1 MDIRATLLEEHSK
14 IQMLKIVK
22 YIGDRQDRFD
32 ELFNLMLTGEY
43 RVIQR
48 AAWAVHH
55 AAEAQPQLTKP
66 HLKTMV
72 KNLADT
78 KLLDAVKRNTLRI
91 LAAIDLPK
99 SLQGIMAE
107 HGFRMLDDPK
117 EPVAVRMFAMTVLY
131 NICQEE
137 PELAPELI
145 AMLEDHLP
153 HGSAGLKARGKKI
166 LVELRKM
173 SAG

>member
-1 MDIRATLLEEHSK
+1 MDIRAALLEEHSK
-14 IQMLKIVK
+14 TQMLKIVK

-32 ELFNLMLTGEY
+32 VLFNLMLTDEY

-55 AAEAQPQLTKP
+55 TAEAQPKLVKP
-66 HLKTMV
+66 HIRTMV

-78 KLLDAVKRNTLRI
+78 KLPDAVKRNTLRI
-91 LAAIDLPK
+91 LATVDLPK

-107 HGFRMLDDPK
+107 HGFRLLNDPK

-145 AMLEDHLP
+145 AVLEDHLP

-166 LVELRKM
+166 LAGLRKLRM
-173 SAG
+173 E